1 MSIPS
6 LSCVDRRRICRCV
19 PPRRRGELLAQPPSC
34 RRPWDIPPIPSCRTS
49 TRVKPRPPAT
59 TWICALSIDLGDF
72 GRLRAQ
78 LNYTYIQQY
87 ELVAAG
93 SLFDLAGT
101 HGPSTISGD
110 TGNPRS
116 RATASLT
123 WESGPFSSTISVNY
137 QSSFSITD
145 PTIGANTCLEALKG
159 RSPSAYGSAIS
170 SGVTT
175 LAPQWYPYCAVGHF
189 TDTNL
194 YAELPSQRPSQRCTV
209 RSRTC
214 SIRCRRLTCRPT
226 VAVRNWRIPP
236 SIRTARWAGSSWSAR
251 RISSKHYVHS
261 RKAAIGPFGG
271 RFFC

>member
-1 MSIPS
+1 M
-6 LSCVDRRRICRCV
+6 
-19 PPRRRGELLAQPPSC
+19 
-34 RRPWDIPPIPSCRTS
+34 
-49 TRVKPRPPAT
+49 
-59 TWICALSIDLGDF
+59 
-72 GRLRAQ
+72 RAQ

-145 PTIGANTCLEALKG
+145 PTIGANNCLEALKG

-175 LAPQWYPYCAVGHF
+175 LAPQWYPYCSVGHF

-194 YAELPSQRPSQRCTV
+194 YMSYQANDHLNLHGSITNLFNSVPPVDLQTYGGGAEWAYSTLDQDG
-209 RSRTC
+209 
-214 SIRCRRLTCRPT
+214 
-226 VAVRNWRIPP
+226 AV
-236 SIRTARWAGSSWSAR
+236 
-251 RISSKHYVHS
+251 
-261 RKAAIGPFGG
+261 G
-271 RFFC
+271 RFFLVGATYKF

>member
-1 MSIPS
+1 MGYPAYT
-6 LSCVDRRRICRCV
+6 VV
-19 PPRRRGELLAQPPSC
+19 PYVNVGETKTSGYDL
-34 RRPWDIPPIPSCRTS
+34 DMRTQY
-49 TRVKPRPPAT
+49 
-59 TWICALSIDLGDF
+59 DLGDF

-145 PTIGANTCLEALKG
+145 PTIGAG
-159 RSPSAYGSAIS
+159 
-170 SGVTT
+170 
-175 LAPQWYPYCAVGHF
+175 
-189 TDTNL
+189 
-194 YAELPSQRPSQRCTV
+194 
-209 RSRTC
+209 
-214 SIRCRRLTCRPT
+214 
-226 VAVRNWRIPP
+226 
-236 SIRTARWAGSSWSAR
+236 IRTAPWD
-251 RISSKHYVHS
+251 ISPTRTCISVTKPTT
-261 RKAAIGPFGG
+261 I
-271 RFFC
+271 